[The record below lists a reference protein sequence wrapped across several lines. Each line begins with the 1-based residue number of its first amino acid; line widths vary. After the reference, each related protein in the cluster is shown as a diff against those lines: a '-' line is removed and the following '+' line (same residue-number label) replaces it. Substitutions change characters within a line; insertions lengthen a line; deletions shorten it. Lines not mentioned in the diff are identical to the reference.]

1 MTVSKT
7 EELAEEL
14 ADVKKKLR
22 ELRHRHSS
30 DGILHSSKMQ
40 EMQDR
45 CDGYIREQL
54 AFTDSPEKRLRKLVR
69 ALIVECRMSDTG
81 VDLQTDLPLGDQ
93 LPESFLLRMEGRIQ
107 NWLANLA
114 AIPVDNI
121 AWYEDRFE
129 ARPDGQPRS

>member
-1 MTVSKT
+1 
-7 EELAEEL
+7 
-14 ADVKKKLR
+14 
-22 ELRHRHSS
+22 
-30 DGILHSSKMQ
+30 
-40 EMQDR
+40 
-45 CDGYIREQL
+45 
-54 AFTDSPEKRLRKLVR
+54 
-69 ALIVECRMSDTG
+69 MSDTG